1 MKYRDALAEDFY
13 HQAKLKFPTLHSAND
28 AVYNCTLIALENSIS
43 CIDGETSYD
52 AHVLTQYVCENEFKL
67 IPEQQHI
74 VCMILDNVENKKR
87 GLFFLDAPRGT
98 GKTLTKLLL
107 AKAVNYPVEF
117 LNSLEPP
124 GLPPHILSVKVG
136 TPVMLLRNLS
146 PLKLC
151 NGTRLVIKTAM
162 QHVIEATI
170 ISGCGKGEDVFIPRI
185 PLTPSDADI
194 PFQFQRLQFPLRIS
208 FAMSI
213 NKSQRQT
220 LSVAGLHLAESCFS
234 HGQLHIGCFRVGC
247 KDNLFIQNA
256 VNKFFYLLT
265 L

>member
-1 MKYRDALAEDFY
+1 MVNAINQQLVQVIPGR
-13 HQAKLKFPTLHSAND
+13 LH
-28 AVYNCTLIALENSIS
+28 VYKSIDS
-43 CIDGETSYD
+43 
-52 AHVLTQYVCENEFKL
+52 
-67 IPEQQHI
+67 IPDPDQ
-74 VCMILDNVENKKR
+74 
-87 GLFFLDAPRGT
+87 
-98 GKTLTKLLL
+98 
-107 AKAVNYPVEF
+107 AVNYPVEF

-220 LSVAGLHLAESCFS
+220 LAAGNEGIQQDRSVDRHKRNSFMARLRQYKGSN
-234 HGQLHIGCFRVGC
+234 I
-247 KDNLFIQNA
+247 
-256 VNKFFYLLT
+256 
-265 L
+265 